1 MTKRLKIKRFE
12 QAIYRDGGL
21 HCITR
26 KSKAKELVRLLGEC
40 FKGVYTIGNEEV
52 EMKKQTDKEVLKTI
66 PGRRIVEEMAKEKAE
81 QKEVVK

>member
-40 FKGVYTIGNEEV
+40 FKGVYTIGNEEA
-52 EMKKQTDKEVLKTI
+52 EMKKQTGQVLKTI
-66 PGRRIVEEMAKEKAE
+66 AGRKIIKKLAKEKAE
-81 QKEVVK
+81 QEAEK